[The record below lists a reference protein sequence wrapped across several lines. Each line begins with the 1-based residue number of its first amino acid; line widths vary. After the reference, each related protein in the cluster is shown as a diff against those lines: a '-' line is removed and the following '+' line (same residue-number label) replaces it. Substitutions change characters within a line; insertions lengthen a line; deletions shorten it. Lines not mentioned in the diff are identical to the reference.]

1 MSPLKLIECFA
12 WTFFSGFVK
21 RMMIILAIILPFT
34 SALKCADVNIITY
47 MTNLI
52 FLISIMYF
60 CSALVVFALYYVTKN
75 NLHRVLLVFTGL
87 FEMLGFMVLVSY
99 TDNIPIKYIDYILK
113 KVNLLMLHY
122 TSSSKLV
129 PITFT
134 ILIEIFLF
142 SLSYFIFKQVYFK
155 NGSFL
160 INDINRTTLSN
171 SSKFVFFRKK
181 FFVVKDIKLLSRDF
195 SRLKFIIVTV
205 IIFFISILKADKTLS
220 INSTIVMM
228 FIYVFILSI
237 QLVFD
242 NMSIEQ
248 RKVDLFILSNLSM
261 NELFKQKYMSVF
273 IKLSFLSVIYYL
285 FLIFK
290 IQSIEFIELIT
301 SIVLFFGFCI
311 MLTKICSYFA
321 VRISILLWKGNIEIK
336 DFKYFAKECFVFLCL
351 LFLYIIVVAILYLI
365 EYNMFVKIF
374 CLAFNTFSSSVLLN
388 KLAEIT
394 MNTNIYEWR
403 EHLGRTKT

>member
-171 SSKFVFFRKK
+171 SSKFVFFER
-181 FFVVKDIKLLSRDF
+181 
-195 SRLKFIIVTV
+195 
-205 IIFFISILKADKTLS
+205 
-220 INSTIVMM
+220 N
-228 FIYVFILSI
+228 
-237 QLVFD
+237 
-242 NMSIEQ
+242 
-248 RKVDLFILSNLSM
+248 
-261 NELFKQKYMSVF
+261 
-273 IKLSFLSVIYYL
+273 FL
-285 FLIFK
+285 
-290 IQSIEFIELIT
+290 
-301 SIVLFFGFCI
+301 
-311 MLTKICSYFA
+311 
-321 VRISILLWKGNIEIK
+321 
-336 DFKYFAKECFVFLCL
+336 
-351 LFLYIIVVAILYLI
+351 
-365 EYNMFVKIF
+365 
-374 CLAFNTFSSSVLLN
+374 
-388 KLAEIT
+388 
-394 MNTNIYEWR
+394 
-403 EHLGRTKT
+403 